1 MADPVRA
8 HPVGSH
14 PAGAHPVRIVFLD
27 DAMYSLDGDVD
38 FSGIAAQG
46 DYARHAD
53 STPEEAVERGRGAH
67 VLITNKAKVTA
78 AAIEAGRGLR
88 LVAAAAT
95 GYDNVDVRAA
105 AARGVAVCNVPGYAE
120 HTVPQHAFALILNLA
135 TQAYRYAADVRAGD
149 WAKADGFTLLR
160 YPTFELHGKTIGII
174 GFGAIGRGVAR
185 IACGFGMRVI
195 AHDALGIAD
204 GAYANTPI
212 DELLSAADVVT
223 VHTPLNDA
231 TRNLIDAGAIAL
243 MKRSALLI
251 NTARGGIVD
260 EEALAEA
267 LNRGRLAG
275 AGFDVLTGE
284 PPRDGNPLLTARN
297 ALITP
302 HSAWSTREARQN
314 LITRT
319 AENIRAFLSGA
330 PRNLVS

>member
-1 MADPVRA
+1 MAERAGPQPADPVRL
-8 HPVGSH
+8 
-14 PAGAHPVRIVFLD
+14 VFLD

-38 FSGIAAQG
+38 FSGIADQG
-46 DYARHAD
+46 DYARYAN
-53 STPEEAVERGRGAH
+53 STPEEAVERARGAH
-67 VLITNKAKVTA
+67 VLIANKAKVTA
-78 AAIEAGRGLR
+78 AAIAAGADLR

-95 GYDNVDVRAA
+95 GYDNVDVQAA
-105 AARGVAVCNVPGYAE
+105 GARGIPVCNVPGYAE

-135 TQAYRYAADVRAGD
+135 TQAHRYAADVQAGD
-149 WAKADGFTLLR
+149 WAAADGFTLLR
-160 YPTFELHGKTIGII
+160 YPTFELHGKAIGVI

-185 IACGFGMRVI
+185 IAEGFGMRVI
-195 AHDALGIAD
+195 AHDALGIPD
-204 GAYANTPI
+204 GAYPNTPI
-212 DELLSAADVVT
+212 DALLRAADVVT
-223 VHTPLNDA
+223 VHVPLTPA

-260 EEALAEA
+260 EAALADA

-275 AGFDVLTGE
+275 AGFDVLTVE
-284 PPRDGNPLLTARN
+284 PPRAGNPLLTARN

-319 AENIRAFLSGA
+319 AENIRAFLAGA
-330 PRNLVS
+330 PRNLVG